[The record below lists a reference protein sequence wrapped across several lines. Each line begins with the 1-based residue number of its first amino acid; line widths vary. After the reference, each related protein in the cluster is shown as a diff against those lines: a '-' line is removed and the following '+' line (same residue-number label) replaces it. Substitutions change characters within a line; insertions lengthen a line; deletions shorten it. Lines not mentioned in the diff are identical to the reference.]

1 MAKNS
6 LFAKLL
12 RSPWW
17 LSFGIAVVLALVASA
32 LLPAHLRV
40 VGALSGFPF
49 VVVAAMAAKRQWRLP
64 SEALVA
70 KTLQAVGALGWVDF
84 ARLLEESFRRSG
96 YAVRRGSAPSVDFE
110 LERQGRRL
118 LVSARRWKSAR
129 TGVEVLRALQ
139 AARESSG
146 ADDALC
152 ICPGELTDSAQPF
165 ASAQGIQIWGATELT
180 QALRGLPLPPIPP
193 IPPSTPR

>member
-32 LLPAHLRV
+32 LLPAQLRV

-49 VVVAAMAAKRQWRLP
+49 VVVAAVAAKRQWRLP
-64 SEALVA
+64 SEALVN
-70 KTLQAVGALGWVDF
+70 KTMQAVGALAWGDF
-84 ARLLEESFRRSG
+84 AQLLEASFRRSG
-96 YAVRRGSAPSVDFE
+96 YAVQRGSAPSVDFE
-110 LERQGRRL
+110 LVRQGRRL

-139 AARESSG
+139 AAREASG

-152 ICPGELTDSAQPF
+152 ICPGELTDSARPF
-165 ASAQGIQIWGATELT
+165 AAAQLIQIWGATELT
-180 QALRGLPLPPIPP
+180 QALRGLPLPPIQ
-193 IPPSTPR
+193 PR